1 MIEIDEKK
9 QELAIIDKT
18 GLSNVYENKEQF
30 DQLSRAA
37 NMLSKTSIIPQQ
49 YQNKPAD
56 CFVALEM
63 SVRMGVSPMM
73 IMQNLYVVKGKPSWA
88 GQACTALIAGCGKFK
103 NVRHVYEGEKGKE
116 SRGCYVEA
124 VRTDTEDIVKG
135 PEVTLKMA
143 KDEGWTT
150 NSKWRNM
157 PELMLAYRASSFFA
171 RVHCPEA
178 LMGMQTAEEL
188 SDIRDRKAVMEDVL

>member
-1 MIEIDEKK
+1 MIEIDEKQALSVVQK
-9 QELAIIDKT
+9 SE
-18 GLSNVYENKEQF
+18 LSNIYENKEQF
-30 DQLSRAA
+30 DQLTRAA
-37 NMLSKTSIIPQQ
+37 TMLSKTSIIPQQ

-63 SVRMGVSPMM
+63 AVRMGVSPMM
-73 IMQNLYVVKGKPSWA
+73 VMQNLYVVKGKPSWA

-103 NVRHVYEGEKGKE
+103 EVKHVYIREKGTE
-116 SRGCYVEA
+116 TRGCCVEA
-124 VRTDTEDIVKG
+124 VRTDTEEVVKG